1 MWVKKQYIT
10 LFLNL
15 KVISKNKTLQ
25 ICIDLSAKIYECHN
39 RQSKLM
45 EFALV
50 QDNSSYLDALK
61 SASGYLET
69 ASDDLQTIRV
79 DLETKLERAHKDR
92 EIQLEIREKKMND
105 QQKHFEK
112 LRDATET
119 ERVTLLELVKTLEIK
134 LNSVTQVY
142 GRIPFRCFNSLI

>member
-1 MWVKKQYIT
+1 MVGNKQFHRFEQVELTYVHA
-10 LFLNL
+10 F
-15 KVISKNKTLQ
+15 
-25 ICIDLSAKIYECHN
+25 HN
-39 RQSKLM
+39 RQSKMM

-69 ASDDLQTIRV
+69 ASEDLQTIRA

-92 EIQLEIREKKMND
+92 EIQLEIREKKISD

-112 LRDATET
+112 LRDATEM
-119 ERVTLLELVKTLEIK
+119 ERVALLELVKTLEIK

-142 GRIPFRCFNSLI
+142 VLSIDIFEYICMKMYII

>member
-1 MWVKKQYIT
+1 
-10 LFLNL
+10 
-15 KVISKNKTLQ
+15 
-25 ICIDLSAKIYECHN
+25 
-39 RQSKLM
+39 M

-69 ASDDLQTIRV
+69 ASEDLQTIRV
-79 DLETKLERAHKDR
+79 DLEVKLERAHKDR
-92 EIQLEIREKKMND
+92 EIQLEVREKRIND

-119 ERVTLLELVKTLEIK
+119 ERVALLELVKSLEIK
-134 LNSVTQVY
+134 LNSVTQVLRSY
-142 GRIPFRCFNSLI
+142 SVV